1 MQSSRG
7 VPSQPE
13 RFEAARKS
21 PSSPAST
28 SASDSGETPNRRPS
42 AASRSRAAT
51 RVRLLESGRS
61 LFARHGLHGVTTHD
75 IARQAEVAAGTFYLH
90 FKNKRELFREV
101 IQDSVDELVELIE
114 RSVAPL
120 ESQGRDQRELV
131 RAQAEAMVSFAEE
144 NREVIRMLFSADSDA
159 AAVESDVLNQ
169 LANTIAEERR
179 VLVASGR
186 EAEGLDPTV
195 LGQALVGM
203 WAQVLSWWSE
213 DPSRASR
220 EALIET
226 LTQIQLSGT
235 HSV

>member
-1 MQSSRG
+1 
-7 VPSQPE
+7 
-13 RFEAARKS
+13 
-21 PSSPAST
+21 
-28 SASDSGETPNRRPS
+28 
-42 AASRSRAAT
+42 
-51 RVRLLESGRS
+51 
-61 LFARHGLHGVTTHD
+61 
-75 IARQAEVAAGTFYLH
+75 
-90 FKNKRELFREV
+90 
-101 IQDSVDELVELIE
+101 VDELVELIE

-120 ESQGRDQRELV
+120 ESEGRDQRELV

-226 LTQIQLSGT
+226 LTRIQLSGT